1 MFIKRYML
9 QVLIQQRQK
18 WKKCYKTWRFK
29 YKARLKQVHTL
40 LLHGG
45 WCSWS
50 SSCFLWHRWR
60 THVLWSGWP
69 VQSGN
74 KVMQQRRRSK
84 MPNSWMFK
92 YKEKLHLLSLASG

>member
-1 MFIKRYML
+1 MVVG
-9 QVLIQQRQK
+9 VLGAVLVFFGIAGEMAGLFER
-18 WKKCYKTWRFK
+18 KKHKET
-29 YKARLKQVHTL
+29 
-40 LLHGG
+40 
-45 WCSWS
+45 S
-50 SSCFLWHRWR
+50 SLIEA
-60 THVLWSGWP
+60 HVLWSGWP